1 MAKKEV
7 HMPELWAAKGLTNL
21 DPSYVG
27 SILVKGKVQLSI
39 PHNSGIRGAWK
50 AIIQVLVSP
59 YPTTNLC
66 KISGTK
72 SV

>member
-1 MAKKEV
+1 MHKVVVIKGLTNKRKMAQKAV
-7 HMPELWAAKGLTNL
+7 HMPELWASKGLINL

-50 AIIQVLVSP
+50 AII
-59 YPTTNLC
+59 
-66 KISGTK
+66 
-72 SV
+72 